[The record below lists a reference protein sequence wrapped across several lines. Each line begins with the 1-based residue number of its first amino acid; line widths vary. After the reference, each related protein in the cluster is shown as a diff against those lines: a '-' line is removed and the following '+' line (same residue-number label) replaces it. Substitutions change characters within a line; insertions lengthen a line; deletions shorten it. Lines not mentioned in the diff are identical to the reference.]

1 MGGGFNATGGGAGAI
16 ESGVATS
23 GEVVEVPRAQPAANA
38 RMSKMLATTVLK
50 LLTAA
55 YLVGTGTHGSGQLGT
70 FG

>member
-1 MGGGFNATGGGAGAI
+1 
-16 ESGVATS
+16 
-23 GEVVEVPRAQPAANA
+23 
-38 RMSKMLATTVLK
+38 MSKMLATTVLK